1 MFCPSVAGPAI
12 NDCRHLLW
20 HLLTSGHLFQCF
32 SAPIAAHA
40 ADHQSS
46 QGKTRDLCTYAR
58 RIYSNTF
65 RTSIGLRRFWT
76 SYPVLLPR
84 MRFLFVR
91 PVFCRECIH
100 IRRLSSDST
109 SRWTPLP
116 SANRSP
122 CRVGSGLSPPSLSAT
137 TTCTE
142 TAPVKAPRAMPGAP
156 KKNPYIAQGFS
167 CCSDLSSWKYWESA
181 GEDISSVR
189 ASPIAFTEQSAKADP
204 ATWSLTWLL
213 NQPGT
218 IP

>member
-20 HLLTSGHLFQCF
+20 HLLTSGNLSRCF
-32 SAPIAAHA
+32 SAPIATHA

-65 RTSIGLRRFWT
+65 RTSIGLRRFWA

-100 IRRLSSDST
+100 IRRLPSDST

-156 KKNPYIAQGFS
+156 KK
-167 CCSDLSSWKYWESA
+167 K
-181 GEDISSVR
+181 
-189 ASPIAFTEQSAKADP
+189 P
-204 ATWSLTWLL
+204 ATLQSRVF
-213 NQPGT
+213 N
-218 IP
+218 ID

>member
-1 MFCPSVAGPAI
+1 MFRPSVAGSAI
-12 NDCRHLLW
+12 INCRHLLW
-20 HLLTSGHLFQCF
+20 HLLTSGHLSRCF

-65 RTSIGLRRFWT
+65 RTSIGLRRIWA

-84 MRFLFVR
+84 MRFLFVG
-91 PVFCRECIH
+91 PVFC
-100 IRRLSSDST
+100 LPLPSDST
-109 SRWTPLP
+109 SRWTPLR

-142 TAPVKAPRAMPGAP
+142 TAPIKALRAMPGAP
-156 KKNPYIAQGFS
+156 KKSPDEPG
-167 CCSDLSSWKYWESA
+167 KYH
-181 GEDISSVR
+181 
-189 ASPIAFTEQSAKADP
+189 
-204 ATWSLTWLL
+204 
-213 NQPGT
+213 
-218 IP
+218 